1 MTRTWRAH
9 SRTWIAG
16 LQKQTREQIVAGK
29 HAESPGWQSAE
40 LGPWAD
46 SKLAFNPKYLERQT
60 RPDDDWLAGLR
71 RITCPVLLITG
82 DTARGAIVNE
92 LQAAALAAAVPQVR
106 LAHIPGAGHNIRRDQ
121 FEAYLAVIQPQFE
134 AWTRGTDPF
143 PFSSGGSGGVAK
155 IAKGS

>member
-71 RITCPVLLITG
+71 RITC
-82 DTARGAIVNE
+82 
-92 LQAAALAAAVPQVR
+92 QAM
-106 LAHIPGAGHNIRRDQ
+106 GHDSMPTTTTWVTWSGRSTSRWRR
-121 FEAYLAVIQPQFE
+121 A
-134 AWTRGTDPF
+134 TRHSTQ
-143 PFSSGGSGGVAK
+143 
-155 IAKGS
+155 